1 MNKVRYTQVYLCVLL
16 FCIIAALLNF
26 HLPEF
31 YMVVGLAI
39 AVTLLG
45 LPHGALDFAVAKSLK
60 LITSF
65 NSALYFIIVYLAISA
80 FSIALWVSFPAIS
93 LGLFLCVSVYHFSTD
108 WRHIMPLY
116 ARLGM
121 ASVIICGSAIIYSS
135 TLLTL
140 FTSLLLTAQTANL
153 IIQAMQ
159 VIFWSG
165 IAAFVYFIWEL
176 LQAKRTLDGL
186 TLLECAAL
194 VISSVTLTPLL
205 HFALYF
211 CLLHSPK
218 HLNDVGEELQISV
231 SKAIILSLPFVV
243 LTIALAA
250 ILFGFLGVNELHV
263 DLLRWI
269 FIGLFGLTMSH
280 MLLIKLWHRSHR

>member
-1 MNKVRYTQVYLCVLL
+1 MNKVRYTQIYLCVLL
-16 FCIIAALLNF
+16 LCIMAALLNL
-26 HLPEF
+26 HLPES
-31 YMVVGLAI
+31 YLIVCLAI

-80 FSIALWVSFPAIS
+80 FSIALWIGFPATS
-93 LGLFLCVSVYHFSTD
+93 LGLFLCVSIYHFSTD
-108 WRHIMPLY
+108 WRHTIPIY

-121 ASVIICGSAIIYSS
+121 ASVIICGSAITYSL
-135 TLLTL
+135 TLIKL
-140 FTSLLLTAQTANL
+140 FTSLLLTAETASF
-153 IIQAMQ
+153 IIQGML
-159 VIFWSG
+159 VIFWIG
-165 IAAFVYFIWEL
+165 IAAFGYFILHSL
-176 LQAKRTLDGL
+176 LADRKLERL
-186 TLLECAAL
+186 TLIECGAL
-194 VISSVTLTPLL
+194 VASSLTLTPLL

-218 HLNDVGEELQISV
+218 HLNDVGEELKLSAT
-231 SKAIILSLPFVV
+231 KAIILSLPFVA
-243 LTIALAA
+243 LTILLAA
-250 ILFGFLGVNELHV
+250 ILFIFFGVNDVNV

-280 MLLIKLWHRSHR
+280 MLLINLWHRSRG